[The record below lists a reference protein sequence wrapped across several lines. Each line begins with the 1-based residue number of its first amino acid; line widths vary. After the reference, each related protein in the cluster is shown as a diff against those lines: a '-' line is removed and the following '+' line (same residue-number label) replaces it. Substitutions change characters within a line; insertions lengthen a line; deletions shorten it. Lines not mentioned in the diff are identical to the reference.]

1 MPTQTTLKQ
10 KINSKKS
17 VALMKCCQTRTLV
30 PVTTDSV
37 NKVLAAQVAVVTHLV
52 AAVSVTF
59 LRHSSA
65 VVQVDLVPVN
75 KQGHHVV
82 KI

>member
-1 MPTQTTLKQ
+1 MTLKQ

-17 VALMKCCQTRTLV
+17 VAQMKCCQTRTLV
-30 PVTTDSV
+30 PVMTDSV
-37 NKVLAAQVAVVTHLV
+37 NKVLAAQVAVVTHLAV
-52 AAVSVTF
+52 AVSVTF
-59 LRHSSA
+59 LKHSSV

-75 KQGHHVV
+75 KQGHLVV

>member
-1 MPTQTTLKQ
+1 
-10 KINSKKS
+10 
-17 VALMKCCQTRTLV
+17 V

-37 NKVLAAQVAVVTHLV
+37 NKVLAEQVAVVTHLAV
-52 AAVSVTF
+52 AVSVTF
-59 LRHSSA
+59 LKHSSV

-75 KQGHHVV
+75 KQGHLVV

>member
-30 PVTTDSV
+30 PVMTDSV
-37 NKVLAAQVAVVTHLV
+37 NKVLAAQVVVTHLAV
-52 AAVSVTF
+52 AVLETF
-59 LRHSSA
+59 LKHSSA

-75 KQGHHVV
+75 KQGHLVV

>member
-1 MPTQTTLKQ
+1 MATQTRQQFGGNTG
-10 KINSKKS
+10 
-17 VALMKCCQTRTLV
+17 VAEAAHHDRLDLAANLAGLV
-30 PVTTDSV
+30 
-37 NKVLAAQVAVVTHLV
+37 VLAAQVAVVTHLV

-75 KQGHHVV
+75 KQGHLVV